1 MKRIIFTLA
10 IIGVS
15 IGGWAQCADSTAV
28 ADTGWWARQ
37 PRWSL
42 DLGISGGATLFTSN
56 LDYTPYYSRYGLQLK
71 VPLMLHCRVSPH
83 WRLGAGVRYDLRF
96 DPLHYAVKV
105 NYLVDGDAFH
115 THGIDFEPNAVVGRQ
130 SGYALRNYIGIPLEA
145 TWYPWPREPRVLGLT
160 FDIYAGYSFSSHI
173 VTGRIEAT
181 RTTTGGTS
189 DVSITDYSQSD
200 AIYSGDP
207 SLLPWKLELGV
218 TLSTD
223 VLGLIHGVRFFADL
237 LPVYRVPATGEN
249 LYTAG
254 MTIFL

>member
-15 IGGWAQCADSTAV
+15 IGVWAQTADSTAV
-28 ADTGWWARQ
+28 ADTGWWAKQ
-37 PRWSL
+37 PRWRL
-42 DLGISGGATLFTSN
+42 DLGISGGATLYTGN
-56 LDYTPYYSRYGLQLK
+56 LDYTPYYSRYGLQLQ
-71 VPLMLHCRVSPH
+71 VPLVLKYRVSPH
-83 WRLGAGVRYDLRF
+83 WNLGAGVRYDLRF
-96 DPLHYAVKV
+96 DPLVYAVKV
-105 NYLVDGDAFH
+105 NYNYNGEWSTL
-115 THGIDFEPNAVVGRQ
+115 GIDFESTPIAGRQ
-130 SGYALRNYIGIPLEA
+130 SGYAMRHYIGLPLSA
-145 TWYPWPREPRVLGLT
+145 TWYPWAREPRLLGIA
-160 FDIYAGYSFSSHI
+160 FDLYAGYSFSSHI
-173 VTGRIEAT
+173 VTGRIEAM

-200 AIYSGDP
+200 AIYIGDP

-223 VLGLIHGVRFFADL
+223 VLGLVHGVRLFTDL
-237 LPVYRVPATGEN
+237 LPVYRDPATGDN